1 MNVRK
6 EATMNWED
14 APDTITPEIYAQLR
28 GRSVRW
34 ARSKFKEKN
43 FPLIDN
49 GKPIS
54 SKTLWHGNWYKKSTK
69 ARDWIFNL
77 AGVEKSKWKIQA
89 RSGNIHKIT
98 RKCG

>member
-14 APDTITPEIYAQLR
+14 AHDTITPEIYAQLR

-49 GKPIS
+49 GKPIAD
-54 SKTLWHGNWYKKSTK
+54 KTAVKLYDMGIDIKNQPKQGIEFLILLELKKANERYRLEAEISTGN
-69 ARDWIFNL
+69 
-77 AGVEKSKWKIQA
+77 
-89 RSGNIHKIT
+89 
-98 RKCG
+98 